1 MPRCPTCLLWG
12 HVEQQC
18 PDTHCPTCDC
28 YGLTVSTCQACKHCH
43 QYGHEAADCPQK
55 QLHTQAGDAAG
66 WLAGPSLP
74 EAAMQVSPARPAPLP
89 RKTAAWQ
96 HKRLKELQQ
105 LDTWGRE
112 SPDASES
119 SSVWLEPPEPEAPA
133 VWEEQGGDWE
143 ATGRTPMA
151 SPAAPA
157 AAVEASVLLQPLP
170 DVLTSPPA
178 ATATLPQQPMAP
190 LQQQQQQQSSFALRD
205 PFSTSWAQQAPPQQQ
220 QVPVTGM
227 QEGQEE
233 GYLEAPPGFG
243 LAAGA
248 EAAEPP
254 PGFEGRA
261 AAGQKHKHVH
271 HAAALLAAAQP
282 AQQQYPQAP
291 PAEKAAAVSHAGADY
306 GVSAAAG
313 SQQAAAG
320 REAPAAL
327 VGSSTAVLQRA
338 QSVRRYVP
346 AGQPVCRVCGAE
358 GHLDTDCSTPYCQ
371 ECDVVSERC
380 QQWLRV

>member
-1 MPRCPTCLLWG
+1 MPQQQCPVPRCSSCLLWG
-12 HVEQQC
+12 HAELQC
-18 PDTHCPTCDC
+18 PDTHCPVCDC
-28 YGLTVSTCQACKHCH
+28 YGHTAAACQACKHCQ
-43 QYGHEAADCPQK
+43 QYGHEEADCPQK
-55 QLHTQAGDAAG
+55 QLQTQAGASAG

-74 EAAMQVSPARPAPLP
+74 EATTKQASPARPAPLP
-89 RKTAAWQ
+89 RKAAAWQ

-112 SPDASES
+112 SPGASES
-119 SSVWLEPPEPEAPA
+119 SSVWSEPPEPEAPA

-143 ATGRTPMA
+143 ATGRTPMV

-170 DVLTSPPA
+170 DALTSPPAA
-178 ATATLPQQPMAP
+178 ATATLPQPMAP
-190 LQQQQQQQSSFALRD
+190 LQQQQSSFALRD

-220 QVPVTGM
+220 QVPVTVM
-227 QEGQEE
+227 RQGQEE

-243 LAAGA
+243 HAAGA

-282 AQQQYPQAP
+282 AQQQAP
-291 PAEKAAAVSHAGADY
+291 SAEKAAAVSHAKPDY
-306 GVSAAAG
+306 GASAAAV
-313 SQQAAAG
+313 SSAG
-320 REAPAAL
+320 AGQEAPAAL
-327 VGSSTAVLQRA
+327 LGSSTAVLQRA

-346 AGQPVCRVCGAE
+346 AGQPVCRVCGAR
-358 GHLDTDCSTPYCQ
+358 GHVDADCTTPYCQ
-371 ECDVVSERC
+371 ECDVVSGHC
-380 QQWLRV
+380 LGQPC